1 MSPKKTILLLLLL
14 LLVLGL
20 VGAYVLWQKRFGEP
34 LDFAGEPRDFAK
46 EEDHFK
52 YGSIG
57 SDNLTR
63 GLPFWIWKV
72 LPEMFPD
79 HLPKTGK
86 GGYEAFGLIVEP
98 GIDRP
103 IGFSKRRIWN
113 YIDLVGPNCAFC
125 HVSTIR
131 KTADGPPETV
141 LGMPGNTVDIEKFFF
156 FLFDTAKDRRFTVSN
171 VMKHVEKANP
181 KMGFLERVVYRVLIY
196 VYRRKVRCLE
206 QEFAFLKDMPAF
218 GPGRV
223 ETWTPYKRTLVVPA
237 LPVSVAGITDFPSIW
252 NQKPRVNHKLHWDG
266 NNDVLKERNIIAALG
281 VVGRDFEALDYPRL
295 KRITEYIMDL
305 QPPKYE
311 EMIPDDKYKINP
323 ELRKTGEGIY
333 QEHCADCHDKTNPS
347 AVSRPGAP
355 KKRFGEV
362 VAVEELGTD
371 RNRVD
376 AFTEDLE
383 GELNKVGPIFV
394 MGGTDSWMLRNFKRT
409 NGYVNTLLDGIWLR
423 APYLH
428 NGSVPTLWDLLNKP
442 DQRPKKFYRG
452 NDVYNWSDGGF
463 KADVAKANGR
473 QFFKYDTA
481 KPGNSNAGHLYGTD
495 LSDDKKR
502 ALIEYLKTL

>member
-34 LDFAGEPRDFAK
+34 QNFAK

-63 GLPFWIWKV
+63 GLPYWIWKV
-72 LPEMFPD
+72 LPEMFPQY
-79 HLPKTGK
+79 LPKTGK

-103 IGFSKRRIWN
+103 IGFSKRRIWD
-113 YIDLVGPNCAFC
+113 YIDFVGPNCAFC

-131 KTADGPPETV
+131 RTAGEPPGKPI
-141 LGMPGNTVDIEKFFF
+141 LGMPGNTVDIKEF
-156 FLFDTAKDRRFTVSN
+156 FLFLFRTAKDDKFTVSN
-171 VMKHVEKANP
+171 VMSHVEKVNP
-181 KMGFLERVVYRVLIY
+181 DMGFFEGAVYRLLIY
-196 VYRRKVRCLE
+196 IYQRKVRCLE
-206 QEFAFLKDMPAF
+206 QEFDFLKDMPAF

-223 ETWTPYKRTLVVPA
+223 ETWTPYKRTLLVPA

-252 NQKPRVNHKLHWDG
+252 NQKPREDLKLHLHWDG
-266 NNDVLKERNIIAALG
+266 NNNVLRERNLIAASG
-281 VVGRDFEALDYPRL
+281 VVGRDLEALDLPRL
-295 KRITEYIMDL
+295 LRITEYIKDL

-311 EMIPDDKYKINP
+311 KMIPENREDLKIKQQ
-323 ELRKTGEGIY
+323 ELVEKGTDIY
-333 QEHCADCHDKTNPS
+333 QKYCFDCHDPS
-347 AVSRPGAP
+347 G
-355 KKRFGEV
+355 KRFDKV
-362 VAVEELGTD
+362 VPVEELGTD

-376 AFTEDLE
+376 AFTAELA
-383 GELNKVGPIFV
+383 GELNKLGPYFV
-394 MGGTDSWMLRNFKRT
+394 MGGADSWKFRNFKKT

-428 NGSVPTLWDLLNKP
+428 NGSVPTLRDLLNKP

-452 NDVYNWSDGGF
+452 NDVYDWDKVGF
-463 KADVAKANGR
+463 KWDVPEQNGR
-473 QFFKYDTA
+473 TFFLYDPA
-481 KPGNSNAGHLYGTD
+481 KKGNDNGGHLYGTE
-495 LSDDKKR
+495 LSEDEKT

>member
-1 MSPKKTILLLLLL
+1 VSPKKIILFALLLLA
-14 LLVLGL
+14 VLGL
-20 VGAYVLWQKRFGEP
+20 IKAYWLWQDRFGVP
-34 LDFAGEPRDFAK
+34 LDFADEPVDFAK

-72 LPEMFPD
+72 LPEMFPE
-79 HLPKTGK
+79 HLPQTGK

-113 YIDLVGPNCAFC
+113 YIDFVGPNCAFC

-171 VMKHVEKANP
+171 VMRYVERANP
-181 KMGFLERVVYRVLIY
+181 DMGFMKRMVYRVLVYI
-196 VYRRKVRCLE
+196 YRRKVICLSR
-206 QEFAFLKDMPAF
+206 EFDFLKTMPEF

-223 ETWTPYKRTLVVPA
+223 ETWTPYKRTLLVPA
-237 LPVSVAGITDFPSIW
+237 LPVSAPGITDFPPIW
-252 NQKPRVNHKLHWDG
+252 NQKVREELKLRLHWDG
-266 NNDVLKERNIIAALG
+266 NNPVLLERNLVAASG
-281 VVGRDFEALDYPRL
+281 VVGRDLKALDLPRL
-295 KRITEYIMDL
+295 RRVTKYIENL
-305 QPPKYE
+305 KPPKYK
-311 EMIPDDKYKINP
+311 EMIPEDREDLRIKQQ
-323 ELRKTGEGIY
+323 ELIAKGIDIY
-333 QEHCADCHDKTNPS
+333 QKNCFECHD
-347 AVSRPGAP
+347 PGGE
-355 KKRFGEV
+355 RFDK
-362 VAVEELGTD
+362 VERVERLGTD

-409 NGYVNTLLDGIWLR
+409 KGYVNTLLDGIWLR

-428 NGSVPTLWDLLNKP
+428 NGSVPTLRDLLKKP

-452 NDVYNWSDGGF
+452 NDVYDWDNVGF
-463 KADVAKANGR
+463 KWDVPEQNGR
-473 QFFKYDTA
+473 TFFLYDSA
-481 KPGNSNAGHLYGTD
+481 EKGNDNGGHIYGTELPED
-495 LSDDKKR
+495 EKD
-502 ALIEYLKTL
+502 ALIEYLKAL

>member
-1 MSPKKTILLLLLL
+1 VSPKKIILFALLLLA
-14 LLVLGL
+14 VLGL
-20 VGAYVLWQKRFGEP
+20 IKAYWLWQDRFGEP
-34 LDFAGEPRDFAK
+34 LDFADEPVDFAK

-63 GLPFWIWKV
+63 GLPFLIWKV

-113 YIDLVGPNCAFC
+113 YIDFVGPNCAFC

-131 KTADGPPETV
+131 GTADGPPETI

-156 FLFDTAKDRRFTVSN
+156 FLFDTAKDPRFTISN
-171 VMKHVEKANP
+171 VMSHVEKANP
-181 KMGFLERVVYRVLIY
+181 DMGFFERVVYRVLIY

-305 QPPKYE
+305 QPPKYAK
-311 EMIPDDKYKINP
+311 MIPEDQEDLRINQ
-323 ELRKTGEGIY
+323 ELVEKGRGIY
-333 QEHCADCHDKTNPS
+333 KKYCFSCHNP
-347 AVSRPGAP
+347 GGE
-355 KKRFGEV
+355 RFGEV
-362 VAVEELGTD
+362 VSVEELGTD

-394 MGGTDSWMLRNFKRT
+394 MGGTDSWMLRKFKRT
-409 NGYVNTLLDGIWLR
+409 KGYVNTLLDGIWLR

-473 QFFKYDTA
+473 QFFEYDTA
-481 KPGNSNAGHLYGTD
+481 KPGNNNAGHLYGTD
-495 LSDDKKR
+495 RSDDEKK